1 MKRDNVYKF
10 MLNAIFILLSFL
22 CVAPLT
28 LMLLDSFKLGS
39 ELAANSW
46 GLPVRPTMDNYVRL
60 LNYNAGTMIKSYMNG
75 VFISTSYTLLTIMVS
90 SLAAYSFSKYTFKG
104 KKTLF
109 FLLLSTMM
117 VPTEIAL
124 PPLYIMFSKMH
135 WLNTFQVQIIPGIA
149 SVFVMFML
157 KQYIDG
163 LPTSLIESARID
175 GAGHLMVFSRIMLPL
190 ASPAIG
196 AMTILTFLGKWND
209 YLWPIIMLTKPKY
222 MPIMVL
228 LPTLS
233 DRNNIFTVPWELVLT
248 GCTIVTLPLI
258 GVFLVFQDKFMS
270 SVTMGA
276 VKE

>member
-1 MKRDNVYKF
+1 
-10 MLNAIFILLSFL
+10 
-22 CVAPLT
+22 
-28 LMLLDSFKLGS
+28 MLLDSFKLGS